1 MTQDDRY
8 DYDYHNLA
16 EDVYFI
22 DEDPVVDTK
31 DVRPENWENYYHSIT
46 EELIED

>member
-22 DEDPVVDTK
+22 DEDDSVEYNDIRPVH
-31 DVRPENWENYYHSIT
+31 WENYYHSIT
-46 EELIED
+46 QELVED